1 MDEFYRNKYLKY
13 KDKYITLKKIDG
25 GAVNTTELLVNIIL
39 NMLSKPMVGISD
51 VMTKKIE
58 KYKQKLQEK
67 YTENKEDKDK
77 IMYTF
82 MLFEMKIYDNTAK
95 RILEYTTLQNF
106 YELFKKYVFENNN
119 QIYNLN
125 EKKIKEYKKDIQ
137 EEAEAAIEIAK
148 LKHFK
153 QEKLKKMRN
162 VLKCKI
168 DNVEILDCEIDKL
181 DITDNNKCI
190 CKE

>member
-1 MDEFYRNKYLKY
+1 MKY